1 MTEIAAQLN
10 SEGYRTPKL
19 RKGYTTTSVRKLV
32 SRCGLTSEPIR
43 LGQLEAGEW
52 SLADLTREIQVPA
65 DWLHRW
71 ALTGRVCCRQI
82 PPRDLWVIWAD
93 GQGSTAVAGACSFDG
108 HSGILA
114 SRESKRIL
122 FITIIIRGLNREAT
136 GL

>member
-19 RKGYTTTSVRKLV
+19 RKRYTTTSVRKLV

-93 GQGSTAVAGACSFDG
+93 GRDRRQLRELAASTDIQAFLLPENLSVFYS
-108 HSGILA
+108 
-114 SRESKRIL
+114 
-122 FITIIIRGLNREAT
+122 
-136 GL
+136 